1 MGNIRHETLI
11 ITANEQVFENKRE
24 EINAFRDALAEGWT
38 QLVIGP
44 VDSNSNGLRTMVF
57 LPDGSKQGWYG
68 QLAGHQLR
76 DIFAQMFDDTTA
88 DIVHVIHGGDEPDE
102 VSIKVPGFD
111 EETALLTPEE

>member
-1 MGNIRHETLI
+1 
-11 ITANEQVFENKRE
+11 
-24 EINAFRDALAEGWT
+24 
-38 QLVIGP
+38 
-44 VDSNSNGLRTMVF
+44 MVF